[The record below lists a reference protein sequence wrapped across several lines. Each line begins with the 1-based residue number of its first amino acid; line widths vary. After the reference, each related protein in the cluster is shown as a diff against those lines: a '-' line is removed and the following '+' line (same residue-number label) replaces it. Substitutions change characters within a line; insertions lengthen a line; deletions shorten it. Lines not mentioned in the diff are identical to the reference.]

1 MNGLAIRIS
10 AAIKRANPEET
21 SSLEVMQYA
30 LNIILNTLITFF
42 TTMAIGWFFNNLL
55 ETFVFYISFSV
66 LRICSG
72 GFHLKSAWAC
82 NIVTSL
88 LCSLTPLLSLSGQAI
103 WILNILSLGIML
115 GFSPNPDKN
124 AQIALRWF
132 PALKAISSG
141 LVILNFLI
149 GSSVIGLAFLVQ
161 SLTVIPW
168 NRRLGR

>member
-1 MNGLAIRIS
+1 MNSLAIKIS

-42 TTMAIGWFFNNLL
+42 AAMAIGLFFNNLL
-55 ETFVFYISFSV
+55 ATFIFYISFSV

-72 GFHLKSAWAC
+72 GFHLPTAWAC
-82 NIVTSL
+82 NIVTAL
-88 LCSLTPLLSLSGQAI
+88 LCSLTPLLNPVGQAL
-103 WILNILSLGIML
+103 WIINAVSLVTML
-115 GFSPNPDKN
+115 VFSPNPDKH
-124 AQIALRWF
+124 AQIPQSLF
-132 PALKAISSG
+132 PALKVISIVMVS
-141 LVILNFLI
+141 LNFLI

-168 NRRLGR
+168 KRRL